1 MNNPELKIRND
12 NMRYIRWSGP
22 KVPHPDTLGAGDYDH
37 IISSKKHFARKFDIN
52 VDAEI
57 LGLLDQHILND
68 TAG

>member
-22 KVPHPDTLGAGDYDH
+22 KVPHPDTLGARDYDH

-57 LGLLDQHILND
+57 LDLLDQHILNG